1 MKASR
6 HPDATQ
12 AYRSMSRPQ
21 IIITDNHSQVQ
32 HNNSEEAAYKLTDP
46 PLAPQEEEK
55 NGETKT
61 PSEEDKQ

>member
-1 MKASR
+1 
-6 HPDATQ
+6 
-12 AYRSMSRPQ
+12 MSRPQ